1 MIAGEK
7 YGTPDPDGW
16 GGAPVNPE
24 ARKTFVIALC
34 CVIALLPAI
43 AAYLLPYYIDGANA

>member
-16 GGAPVNPE
+16 GPPVNPE
-24 ARKTFVIALC
+24 ARKTFVKALY

-43 AAYLLPYYIDGANA
+43 AASLLPYYIDGANA